1 MEVMIQASEAELA
14 KMREMGV
21 EILCTEENAVIP
33 SPFTHDAIEA
43 EVRRYLHIYGSGKET
58 ADRTECLSK
67 AVIRRMNKALQ
78 SDGSLNWDEVW
89 EIIGDCYS
97 EAQETEKEHTTK
109 NHEKGMKSCQ
119 QRNSSAPTGRKSPS

>member
-1 MEVMIQASEAELA
+1 MEAMIQASETDLA
-14 KMREMGV
+14 KIREMGV
-21 EILCTEENAVIP
+21 EILCTEKNAVIP

-43 EVRRYLHIYGSGKET
+43 EIRRYLHIYGSRKET
-58 ADRTECLSK
+58 SDRTKCLSK

-97 EAQETEKEHTTK
+97 EAQKTEQRAMTK
-109 NHEKGMKSCQ
+109 NKEQ
-119 QRNSSAPTGRKSPS
+119 